1 MIFYFS
7 YLKIYSSLRIYEM
20 TKDAVKEIYFS
31 QIIDLQFIFYYNI
44 DINWKPLIYKV
55 IILKEWKR
63 QK

>member
-1 MIFYFS
+1 MI
-7 YLKIYSSLRIYEM
+7 
-20 TKDAVKEIYFS
+20 KDAAREISFS